1 MCWLPSFAVFCWCSQ
16 LFTLLQA
23 VTAASRAQHVGFL
36 AMLSMLVLT
45 RCFLRAECQGQPSI
59 LASRSCCTCQRSQP
73 STMLQA
79 ATAASTAQYVGFSAM
94 LFMLVR
100 QGRLDL
106 RDLGS
111 MPSMAEVVPFAK
123 VSARPF

>member
-1 MCWLPSFAVFCWCSQ
+1 
-16 LFTLLQA
+16 
-23 VTAASRAQHVGFL
+23 
-36 AMLSMLVLT
+36 
-45 RCFLRAECQGQPSI
+45 
-59 LASRSCCTCQRSQP
+59 
-73 STMLQA
+73 MLQA

-106 RDLGS
+106 RDLGN

-123 VSARPF
+123 VSACPSRLFGFAIAEAWSVQLCSLS

>member
-1 MCWLPSFAVFCWCSQ
+1 
-16 LFTLLQA
+16 
-23 VTAASRAQHVGFL
+23 
-36 AMLSMLVLT
+36 
-45 RCFLRAECQGQPSI
+45 
-59 LASRSCCTCQRSQP
+59 
-73 STMLQA
+73 MLQA

-123 VSARPF
+123 VSARLF

>member
-1 MCWLPSFAVFCWCSQ
+1 
-16 LFTLLQA
+16 
-23 VTAASRAQHVGFL
+23 
-36 AMLSMLVLT
+36 
-45 RCFLRAECQGQPSI
+45 
-59 LASRSCCTCQRSQP
+59 
-73 STMLQA
+73 MLQA

-123 VSARPF
+123 VSALFKQLCGCFCKRVAVCPVPACWGNPSPHPGANQCCLLPKIACFQRNGVSTLSWTAVVHNATRALMLL